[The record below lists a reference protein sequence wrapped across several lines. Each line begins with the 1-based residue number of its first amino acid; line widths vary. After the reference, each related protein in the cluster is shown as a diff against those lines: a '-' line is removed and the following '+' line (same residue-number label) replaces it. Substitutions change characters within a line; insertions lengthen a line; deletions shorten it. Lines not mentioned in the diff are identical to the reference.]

1 MRLILGLVIGLLVGA
16 GAMIWFF
23 AYGGEIIVAGK
34 TLGPPKAE
42 VAAVTSPAAP
52 TKPRV
57 VVRDIT
63 SEPAASSGSGTPSS
77 TPPPAKT
84 SPPPADAFVLGNSLV
99 VIVWPKW

>member
-34 TLGPPKAE
+34 TWGPPRAE
-42 VAAVTSPAAP
+42 VAAVPSPTAP

-63 SEPAASSGSGTPSS
+63 SEPAASSGFGTPSGT
-77 TPPPAKT
+77 TPPSGT
-84 SPPPADAFVLGNSLV
+84 SSPPGTSSFDSFV